1 MRPFLALVLCVIS
14 LAARAETATVAVA
27 TNFLPLAQTLGAD
40 FGAASGHDLVF
51 VGGAT
56 GKLAAQIRAGAP
68 FDLFLSADAEAP
80 AALERDGQAVAG
92 TRATYA
98 TGRLVLWAPR
108 GGPQDSARDILEA
121 AQHVAVA
128 NPDLAP
134 YGRATMQ
141 AIAHLGLTA
150 LSQGKIVT
158 GQNIGQAFA
167 LVQSGAAGAGF
178 VAAAATVPAPLPGRL
193 WPVPQ
198 DAHDPIRQD
207 AVLLTRGRDNAAA
220 KAFLAYLLAPDT
232 QAVIGAAGYGVVTP

>member
-1 MRPFLALVLCVIS
+1 MRPFLALVLCVIG
-14 LAARAETATVAVA
+14 LAAQAETATVAVA
-27 TNFLPLAQTLGAD
+27 TNFLPLAQRLGAD

-68 FDLFLSADAEAP
+68 FELFLSADADAP
-80 AALERDGQAVAG
+80 AKLERDGLAVAG

-108 GGPQDSARDILEA
+108 GGPQDSARDILQA
-121 AQHVAVA
+121 AQHVAIA

-134 YGRATMQ
+134 YGRAARQ

-150 LSQGKIVT
+150 LTKGKIVT
-158 GQNIGQAFA
+158 GQNIGQTFA

-178 VAAAATVPAPLPGRL
+178 VAAAATLDPPLPGRL

-207 AVLLTRGRDNAAA
+207 AVLLARGRDNAAA
-220 KAFLAYLLAPDT
+220 QDFLAYLLAPGT
-232 QAVIGAAGYGVVTP
+232 QAAIAAAGYAVAAP